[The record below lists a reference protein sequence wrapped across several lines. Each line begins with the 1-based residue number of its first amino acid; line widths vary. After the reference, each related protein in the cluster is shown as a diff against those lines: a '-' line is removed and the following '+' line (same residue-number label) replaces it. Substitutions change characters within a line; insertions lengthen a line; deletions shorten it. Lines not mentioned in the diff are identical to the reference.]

1 MSIVRLSLLA
11 ALAVS
16 ALATGV
22 DLSAQTPQRDSTK
35 ARDTTKLAEITVFG
49 SPRELAEI
57 RDEIFR
63 QPGSVSLVGPE
74 TLRGSRQANLKDA
87 LRFVPGVYIAPRQG
101 AADESQI
108 SIRGSGLR
116 NNYHA
121 RGLNVL
127 INGMPYRNSDGFT
140 DFESLELMSTEAI
153 TVYKGGNAFRFG
165 GGTLGGAVNLHTRTG
180 YTAKK
185 FEVTGQGGSYDFYK
199 GQVSSGGV
207 TGPLD
212 WYAAYS
218 KMSLDGYRE
227 HSDQGRDRINAHLG
241 YRLSSR
247 TDVRAFY
254 LYAHVSE
261 LLPGALT
268 PADAASDPRQAMPD
282 YITNRWSRY
291 YDLHH
296 VGVQLRSQLSR
307 GVRFEVSPYYQYRD
321 LDHPIFNILVATS
334 NDMGAEFRLEALSGE
349 NDRNRLSAGVQ
360 PSRLRMDNRRYANVG
375 GERGDLAKRQ
385 DDEADGLAAYV
396 ENSLRIADGVTAI
409 TGLRY
414 ERQRRATT
422 DLFLS
427 DGNQSD
433 DITFEAWLPR
443 LGVVIDASPAVQI
456 YANASRSY
464 EPPLIAEL
472 NSFSV
477 PGFIDLEAQ
486 NAWQFELGTRG
497 RHGGF
502 RWDVA
507 VYRADL
513 RNEIL
518 NLNVPPFPGA
528 PFTVPTY
535 RNAERTRHVGLEAG
549 AGYAGTANL
558 FSDGDIVT
566 LEGSLTFNRF
576 SYVRDDLY
584 EGNRI
589 PGLPDAVFSG
599 AIRYAHPAGF
609 SLSPTVEFV
618 PGDYYVD
625 SQNTLENKGWAV
637 FGVRAEYAFPRNGL
651 TVFAALENL
660 TDQRYSASVQ
670 IDNAVGQF
678 YEPSDGRS
686 FYAGFRWSR

>member
-1 MSIVRLSLLA
+1 
-11 ALAVS
+11 
-16 ALATGV
+16 
-22 DLSAQTPQRDSTK
+22 
-35 ARDTTKLAEITVFG
+35 
-49 SPRELAEI
+49 
-57 RDEIFR
+57 
-63 QPGSVSLVGPE
+63 
-74 TLRGSRQANLKDA
+74 
-87 LRFVPGVYIAPRQG
+87 
-101 AADESQI
+101 
-108 SIRGSGLR
+108 
-116 NNYHA
+116 
-121 RGLNVL
+121 
-127 INGMPYRNSDGFT
+127 
-140 DFESLELMSTEAI
+140 
-153 TVYKGGNAFRFG
+153 
-165 GGTLGGAVNLHTRTG
+165 
-180 YTAKK
+180 
-185 FEVTGQGGSYDFYK
+185 
-199 GQVSSGGV
+199 
-207 TGPLD
+207 
-212 WYAAYS
+212 
-218 KMSLDGYRE
+218 
-227 HSDQGRDRINAHLG
+227 
-241 YRLSSR
+241 
-247 TDVRAFY
+247 
-254 LYAHVSE
+254 
-261 LLPGALT
+261 
-268 PADAASDPRQAMPD
+268 
-282 YITNRWSRY
+282 
-291 YDLHH
+291 
-296 VGVQLRSQLSR
+296 
-307 GVRFEVSPYYQYRD
+307 
-321 LDHPIFNILVATS
+321 
-334 NDMGAEFRLEALSGE
+334 
-349 NDRNRLSAGVQ
+349 
-360 PSRLRMDNRRYANVG
+360 MDNRRYANVG

-396 ENSLRIADGVTAI
+396 ENSLRITDGVTAI
-409 TGLRY
+409 AGLRY

-486 NAWQFELGTRG
+486 DAWQFELGTRG

-549 AGYAGTANL
+549 AGYAGTASL

-625 SQNTLENKGWAV
+625 SQNTLENKGWTV